1 VRRFAANKTTTLLRS
16 KENGLQLLKK
26 KNQVPEIENF
36 IKPYRDIN
44 NDLDSILCPETLDK
58 STGKWQTTIGNLMAD
73 VTLSRETLF
82 FNPEK
87 KEYRYLF
94 TEQRR
99 YSFDTTKG
107 NVTARTALKSCL

>member
-1 VRRFAANKTTTLLRS
+1 
-16 KENGLQLLKK
+16 
-26 KNQVPEIENF
+26 
-36 IKPYRDIN
+36 
-44 NDLDSILCPETLDK
+44 
-58 STGKWQTTIGNLMAD
+58 MAD

-82 FNPEK
+82 FNPRK

-107 NVTARTALKSCL
+107 NVTARTAFEIMPLKIVWLSLH